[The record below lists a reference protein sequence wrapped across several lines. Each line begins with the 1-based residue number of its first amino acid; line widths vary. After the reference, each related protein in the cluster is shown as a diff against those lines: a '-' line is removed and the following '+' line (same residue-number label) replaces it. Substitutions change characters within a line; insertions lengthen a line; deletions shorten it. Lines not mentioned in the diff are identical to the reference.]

1 MLESRARAATWPGA
15 PPCGGGADAVKCGP
29 GAQGGTAARDAN
41 REGARMTAGCE
52 IIDKGDRLVV
62 VNRNAAR
69 RNAMSPEWTAGMR
82 RAFAQAAAEPRI
94 AAVIL
99 VGEGGFFCAGGD
111 LNKLMK
117 AAGLSED
124 RRREGIDNLANL
136 IRDIMRCPCPVIAAV
151 DGGAAGAG
159 FSIAFACDLI
169 VAARDAKFT
178 AAYVNAGLVPDGGL
192 SASVSAALPP
202 ALAAELLLLGRPIG
216 AERLHHLGAINALAE
231 PGQALAAADVLA
243 DRLAAGPGGGQQ
255 AIKSLLTSARE
266 QLMERQLAAETP
278 LMARAIGSPEA
289 REGMAAFLGKRP
301 PDYAALRAGA
311 RGDAAPE

>member
-1 MLESRARAATWPGA
+1 MAA
-15 PPCGGGADAVKCGP
+15 D
-29 GAQGGTAARDAN
+29 
-41 REGARMTAGCE
+41 CE

-62 VNRNAAR
+62 VNRNVAR

-82 RAFAQAAAEPRI
+82 KAFAQAAAEPRI

-111 LNKLMK
+111 LNMLMK
-117 AAGLSED
+117 AASVGEEQ
-124 RRREGIDNLANL
+124 RHEGIANLANL
-136 IRDIMRCPCPVIAAV
+136 IRDIMRCPRPVIAAV

-169 VAARDAKFT
+169 VAARDARFT

-192 SASVSAALPP
+192 SASVAAALPP
-202 ALAAELLLLGRPIG
+202 ALGAELLLTGQPIG
-216 AERLHHLGAINALAE
+216 AERLHQLGAINALAE
-231 PGQALAAADVLA
+231 PGQALDAANALA
-243 DRLAAGPGGGQQ
+243 DRLAAGPAEGQA

-289 REGMAAFLGKRP
+289 YEGMAAFLGKRA
-301 PDYAALRAGA
+301 PDYPALRRAA
-311 RGDAAPE
+311 GDAPAG